1 MNATH
6 TVHTALA
13 LTAALALGACAPMQ
27 PGAGIQQQPKTMA
40 TLPVQQQSMLPA
52 AVQVPPGNQVAME
65 TVGSGTITYACKA
78 KKDNAAAYEWT
89 FMGPDAQLNDR
100 NGQRVGRYFG
110 PPATWESTDGSKVTA
125 TQLAVA
131 PAGAGNIPMQLVRAN
146 PAMGQGAMQG
156 VTYIQR
162 VMVKGGAA
170 PTAPCSA
177 ATAGQQ
183 QIVNYQ
189 ADYIFWRAAPAG
201 SVQGNPLYSRS

>member
-89 FMGPDAQLNDR
+89 FMGPDAQLSDR

-125 TQLAVA
+125 TQLATA
-131 PAGAGNIPMQLVRAN
+131 PAGAA
-146 PAMGQGAMQG
+146 
-156 VTYIQR
+156 TF
-162 VMVKGGAA
+162 
-170 PTAPCSA
+170 PCSWCVPTRPWA
-177 ATAGQQ
+177 
-183 QIVNYQ
+183 
-189 ADYIFWRAAPAG
+189 RARCRA
-201 SVQGNPLYSRS
+201 